1 MPIRLNFLAE
11 DLEQE
16 ELRRKN
22 PVKQA
27 IWVCGFVLF
36 LVMLW
41 GLTLFFKTIV
51 VNAEAS
57 ALETKWK
64 QMENSVKQAEEARKR
79 KRDVEGRLSALTQFT
94 TNRFFWATALDSL
107 QQTCVDNVELVRLKV
122 EQVYGLKEAAKAPVA
137 APSGPVPV
145 PATQPAAPAKPAL
158 ASERIVVALE
168 GRDYGARAG
177 EQVPRYKETLLGFP
191 YFQAHLQ
198 RTNSIQLTSLSAP
211 QVDAARKVAY
221 VQFGLQLNFQEKE
234 RRLYE

>member
-1 MPIRLNFLAE
+1 MPIRLNLLAE

-36 LVMLW
+36 LVLLW
-41 GLTLFFKTIV
+41 GLTVFLKIIV
-51 VNAEAS
+51 AKAEVS
-57 ALETKWK
+57 SLETKWK
-64 QMENSVKQAEEARKR
+64 QIEKSVKQVDEARKR
-79 KRDVEGRLSALTQFT
+79 KRDMEGKLSALTQFT
-94 TNRFFWATALDSL
+94 TNRFLWANALDSL

-122 EQVYGLKEAAKAPVA
+122 EQVYALNEPVKAPVA
-137 APSGPVPV
+137 APGGPVP
-145 PATQPAAPAKPAL
+145 PSAAGPAAAAKPAL
-158 ASERIVVALE
+158 AVERIVVALE
-168 GRDYGARAG
+168 GRDYGPRAG
-177 EQVPRYKETLLGFP
+177 EQVPRYKESLLSFP

-211 QVDAARKVAY
+211 QVDAAKKAAY
-221 VQFGLQLNFQEKE
+221 IQFGLQLNFQEKE